1 MYLCTY
7 TFSALWIRRK
17 DMVKK
22 TILVYRLQ
30 LCTYYSCVL
39 VSVLSLQRNNNA
51 LSSILWTTTFAC
63 AKLICQI
70 KKCQTYFHTLYCRE
84 NRAGNSWQK
93 FMNAQNFFFR
103 RVWVRPQLLNIGQLP
118 AAAGGQVKQSDANA
132 KSRPPQLLCGQFQHN
147 INHFCCKY
155 CFQVWTWR
163 L

>member
-22 TILVYRLQ
+22 TILVYIHTHILM
-30 LCTYYSCVL
+30 CFGF
-39 VSVLSLQRNNNA
+39 SVLSLQRNNA

-84 NRAGNSWQK
+84 NREGTHDKNSWMRRIFFQK
-93 FMNAQNFFFR
+93 SLSC
-103 RVWVRPQLLNIGQLP
+103 RPQLLNIGQLP
-118 AAAGGQVKQSDANA
+118 AAGGQVKQSDANA

-147 INHFCCKY
+147 INHFCSKY